1 MKGCLFQ
8 EEFPYS
14 LLIHY
19 YAIFLDVHSDSTLQ
33 PYQISVPQFL
43 LRNKLYYIEGLLKQG
58 PSNDRFLVGMKMPNG
73 TLVIPIGNEFLR
85 RNITKDCE
93 YLSLHLNSERKN
105 QL

>member
-19 YAIFLDVHSDSTLQ
+19 YAIFLDVHSDSTLR
-33 PYQISVPQFL
+33 PWQISVPQFL
-43 LRNKLYYIEGLLKQG
+43 LRNKLYYIEGLLKQMVG
-58 PSNDRFLVGMKMPNG
+58 YDRFLVGMKMPNG

-85 RNITKDCE
+85 RNITRDCE
-93 YLSLHLNSERKN
+93 YLSLQINSERKN

>member
-19 YAIFLDVHSDSTLQ
+19 YAIFLDVHSDSTLK
-33 PYQISVPQFL
+33 PNQISVPQFL
-43 LRNKLYYIEGLLKQG
+43 LRNKLYYIEALLKQG
-58 PSNDRFLVGMKMPNG
+58 ESYDRFLVGMKMPNG

-93 YLSLHLNSERKN
+93 YLSLHLNAERKN